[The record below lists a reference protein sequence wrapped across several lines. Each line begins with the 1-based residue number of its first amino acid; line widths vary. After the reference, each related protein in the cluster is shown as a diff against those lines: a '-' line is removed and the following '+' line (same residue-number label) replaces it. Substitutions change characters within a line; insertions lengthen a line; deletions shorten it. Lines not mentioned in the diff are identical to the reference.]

1 MFFWHD
7 RRESPSGSLERC
19 FTDSLDG
26 VSEAPFSALNLGL
39 HVGDDERAVRV
50 NRERVSAQLGG
61 VPIAWMDQ
69 VHGASV
75 AEVTLADVASGQAGP
90 SADAMVSRDS
100 GLALGVMV
108 ADCTPVLLSDDAAGV
123 IGVAHAG
130 RPGMLAGVVP
140 AALEAMR
147 HLGAR
152 DISAVLGPS
161 ICGRCYEVPREM
173 HDAARQ
179 AHPASAAITWTGTPA
194 IDVAAGVASQLTD
207 AGVPLEWV
215 PGCTREEPRLYS
227 YRRDGAT
234 GRFAGL
240 IVRKA
245 AVS

>member
-100 GLALGVMV
+100 GLALGVTVGLAAAVFCATRPRTLATRAIEAIALILYSM
-108 ADCTPVLLSDDAAGV
+108 PVYLFAFGLLLVFSVLCFAMYAGSGDVTWRRRGIVVLKWTLIAAAGFF
-123 IGVAHAG
+123 
-130 RPGMLAGVVP
+130 
-140 AALEAMR
+140 
-147 HLGAR
+147 
-152 DISAVLGPS
+152 AVL
-161 ICGRCYEVPREM
+161 IAE
-173 HDAARQ
+173 
-179 AHPASAAITWTGTPA
+179 
-194 IDVAAGVASQLTD
+194 
-207 AGVPLEWV
+207 
-215 PGCTREEPRLYS
+215 RLVE
-227 YRRDGAT
+227 
-234 GRFAGL
+234 L
-240 IVRKA
+240 L
-245 AVS
+245 